1 MHRSLQKAAILIAL
15 VSVGSIA
22 AQAADTVT
30 KRTVSVTGTGIV
42 NAKPDTASISVGV
55 VSNAKTAR
63 DALNKNTAAMTR
75 VIGELKGQGIEPK
88 DIQTSNF
95 SVNPRYQHFKDGK
108 PAAVVG
114 YTVTNSATIVVR
126 NLKNLGAILDLTVSR
141 GSNRINGIRF
151 SVDDVDELENKARR
165 RAMKNARQ
173 KANLYATAGNAE
185 IGQILTI
192 SEDAIS
198 RPPQPVFR
206 RAALEASSAPVP
218 IEAGE
223 QQITARVQVSWEL
236 KD

>member
-15 VSVGSIA
+15 ASAGSIA
-22 AQAADTVT
+22 AQAADTVA

-63 DALNKNTAAMTR
+63 EALDKNTAAMTG
-75 VIGELKGQGIEPK
+75 VIGELKGQGIAPK

-141 GSNRINGIRF
+141 SSNRINGIQF

-165 RAMKNARQ
+165 RAMKDARQ
-173 KANLYATAGNAE
+173 KADLYATAGNAE

-206 RAALEASSAPVP
+206 RAAIEARGSPVP